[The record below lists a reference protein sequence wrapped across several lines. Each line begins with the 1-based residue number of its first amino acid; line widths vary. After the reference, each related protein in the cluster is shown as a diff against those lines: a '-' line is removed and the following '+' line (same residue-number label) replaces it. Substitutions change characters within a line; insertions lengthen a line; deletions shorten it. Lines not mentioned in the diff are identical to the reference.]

1 MSGRPDVEGASKL
14 LPGAVRAEERRWIRV
29 APAILAISVLLLLP
43 ACKSKEPAP
52 SNENSGAPS
61 ANSTQPQ
68 AQQPAQ
74 TSPEP
79 AQPQPLIVSAGTP
92 LAVRLTDDL
101 GSAASQS
108 GQTFTATLDKDV
120 MVDGQTAIPAG
131 ANVSGT
137 VVSARP
143 AGKVTGEANLVLRLT
158 SINVNNTDQPIVT
171 AARAFGAKIKAKG
184 KVKKFFGGLA
194 KRAAGDEREVV
205 LPAQSAYTFT
215 LKQALEVPP
224 SS

>member
-1 MSGRPDVEGASKL
+1 L
-14 LPGAVRAEERRWIRV
+14 IRV
-29 APAILAISVLLLLP
+29 APAIFAISVLLLLP
-43 ACKSKEPAP
+43 ACKSKEAAP

-61 ANSTQPQ
+61 ANNNQPQ
-68 AQQPAQ
+68 TQQPAQ
-74 TSPEP
+74 APPEA

-92 LAVRLTDDL
+92 LTVRLTDKL
-101 GSAASQS
+101 GSAESQS
-108 GQTFTATLDKDV
+108 GQSFAAVLDKDV
-120 MVDGQTAIPAG
+120 IVDGQTAIPAG

-143 AGKVTGEANLVLRLT
+143 AGKVAGEAKLVLRLT
-158 SINVNNTDQPIVT
+158 SINVNHSDQPIVT

-184 KVKKFFGGLA
+184 KVKKFLGGLA

-215 LKQALEVPP
+215 FKEALEILP